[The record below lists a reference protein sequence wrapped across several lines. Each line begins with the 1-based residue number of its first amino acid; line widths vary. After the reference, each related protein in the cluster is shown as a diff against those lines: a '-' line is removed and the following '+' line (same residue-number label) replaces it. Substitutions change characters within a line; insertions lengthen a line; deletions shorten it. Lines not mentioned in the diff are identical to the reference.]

1 MAATVAAAATLT
13 LAPAA
18 LAEPAPVTGVEL
30 GTPVQKSVAV
40 NARFDFTE
48 AYTVGLPQ
56 LKKLRGEMWD
66 QNVPFN
72 KTTLRAAAA
81 AHGLTTKEAYVN
93 AVQIDPDLTRIAV
106 QRAAEQPVNGVG
118 HYRVA
123 EGVNDW
129 NTATIDGRRSL
140 GENAAAGV
148 DMAHAIY
155 NSWGYGELAALKE
168 LKGEWGSTAGGNS
181 DGHLHTLLNPEN
193 RYYGFGYVNVY
204 PGGAYRDFVVAEV
217 SHEALGGAALPEGT
231 QNVNLYRPAK
241 PGETPTGIQE
251 YKERPRRDQQ
261 GANSGS
267 SADVKSII
275 GIITAVISL
284 LTVAYS
290 FAHQMGWV

>member
-18 LAEPAPVTGVEL
+18 LAETAPVTGVEL
-30 GTPVQKSVAV
+30 GTSVQKSVAV

-118 HYRVA
+118 TTGWPRVSTT
-123 EGVNDW
+123 G
-129 NTATIDGRRSL
+129 TPPQSM
-140 GENAAAGV
+140 AAGLRAK
-148 DMAHAIY
+148 MPRRGWTWPTR
-155 NSWGYGELAALKE
+155 ST
-168 LKGEWGSTAGGNS
+168 TAGATAS
-181 DGHLHTLLNPEN
+181 
-193 RYYGFGYVNVY
+193 
-204 PGGAYRDFVVAEV
+204 
-217 SHEALGGAALPEGT
+217 S
-231 QNVNLYRPAK
+231 
-241 PGETPTGIQE
+241 
-251 YKERPRRDQQ
+251 PR
-261 GANSGS
+261 
-267 SADVKSII
+267 
-275 GIITAVISL
+275 
-284 LTVAYS
+284 
-290 FAHQMGWV
+290 